1 MYLSNYIL
9 RFVWLLK
16 SNNQK
21 YIWFYFNDISIYVG
35 RFNVIGKVKLEN
47 QLDIYLLNL
56 NVKVLSNNN

>member
-1 MYLSNYIL
+1 MVI
-9 RFVWLLK
+9 K